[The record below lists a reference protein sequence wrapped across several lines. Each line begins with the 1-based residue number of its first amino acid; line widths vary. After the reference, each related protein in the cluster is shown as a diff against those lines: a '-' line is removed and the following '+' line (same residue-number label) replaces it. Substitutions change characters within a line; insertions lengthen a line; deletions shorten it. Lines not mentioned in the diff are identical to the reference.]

1 MFLLSTKTYQEVPM
15 NFHKGDMVM
24 HWTHGIGQIV
34 NLEERALAGSKSVY
48 YVVQVRDM
56 TVWVPADSKVGTR
69 LREPTPKRRFQQ
81 LLAILS
87 RPSEPLPED
96 RVERKT
102 HLLELVQD
110 GRPEGLCQVIR
121 DLSAYQKQLGKP
133 MNDNDQ
139 MILKQSRRTLLGEL
153 GFVFSIT
160 PAQAEHELQRL
171 LASSPS
177 ELDENSVFAEEA
189 RQLSG

>member
-1 MFLLSTKTYQEVPM
+1 M

-24 HWTHGIGQIV
+24 HWTHGLGQIV
-34 NLEERALAGSKSVY
+34 NLEERALAGSKTVY

-56 TVWVPADSKVGTR
+56 TVWVPADSKVGSR
-69 LREPTPKRRFQQ
+69 LREPTPRRRFQQ
-81 LLAILS
+81 LLSILS
-87 RPSEPLPED
+87 RPSETLPED

-139 MILKQSRRTLLGEL
+139 MILKQSRRTLLGEW

-171 LASSPS
+171 LTSSSS
-177 ELDENSVFAEEA
+177 EWEESSVPTGEA
-189 RQLSG
+189 RQLAR

>member
-1 MFLLSTKTYQEVPM
+1 
-15 NFHKGDMVM
+15 M

-34 NLEERALAGSKSVY
+34 NLEERALAGAKTVY

-69 LREPTPKRRFQQ
+69 LRPPTAKPHFER

-87 RPSEPLPED
+87 SPSEPLPED
-96 RVERKT
+96 RVERKN
-102 HLLELVQD
+102 HLLALLQD
-110 GRPEGLCQVIR
+110 GRPESLCQVIR

-139 MILKQSRRTLLGEL
+139 MILKQSRNTLLGEW
-153 GFVFSIT
+153 GFVLSMT
-160 PAQAEHELQRL
+160 HAQAEHELHRL
-171 LASSPS
+171 LTSPS
-177 ELDENSVFAEEA
+177 LEME
-189 RQLSG
+189 G